1 MKKFFLLFV
10 AFIFLKSSFSQVLF
24 TYGDN
29 TVTKDEFLRAYN
41 KNNTKNDYSEKSL
54 KEYVDLYSK
63 FKLKVKAAQ
72 NLQIDTSQQLQSDM
86 QNFRSQIEEGYLTDE
101 KEVQNLVNEAV
112 DRSQKDIRVTHLY
125 VPVNPFMSVQ
135 DSTAAY
141 KAINDFYKEISKGN
155 KNYKTIAADLTMK
168 YKLNIKAS
176 DLGFITVFSI
186 PYEYENIVYGLKEG
200 TYCKPYRSKNA
211 WHIFINE
218 AIRKPFGKWK
228 AAQILFLFPPNSSQ
242 AQKENIKSRADSI
255 YNLLI
260 NGNDFVALARQYS
273 DDRFSYQTGGEMQEF
288 GVGKFSL
295 DFEDKL
301 AELKNDGDISKP
313 ILMSDGY
320 HILKRIKQTLP
331 VSDKTNEANINAVKK
346 AVQSDA
352 RIDVAKQKFIKDD
365 LQKISFTK
373 MKDVNEA
380 GLLQYADS
388 VVNLNKTVS
397 TPFDS
402 VNIFSVGKNTIFKG
416 ADWYRYVKSKRQPLS
431 PKMES
436 NEDVYSKFISV
447 TALDYYKKHLEE
459 YNTDFKY
466 QMQEFRDGNM
476 LFEIM
481 ERKVWTKASADS
493 VGLMEQYLQNKT
505 KYLWNASADVIIF
518 NCSNKDVADKAIQS
532 LQSGKSWSQL
542 ATESNASIQADSG
555 RYELSQLSLPADV
568 KLTEKYLSPV
578 SVNSQDKTV
587 NFVYV
592 IKIYPA
598 NQQRSFNEAKGMVIN
613 DYQNYLEE
621 KWINELKIQY
631 PVKVNGRVFKSLI
644 K

>member
-135 DSTAAY
+135 DSMAAY

-260 NGNDFVALARQYS
+260 N
-273 DDRFSYQTGGEMQEF
+273 
-288 GVGKFSL
+288 
-295 DFEDKL
+295 
-301 AELKNDGDISKP
+301 
-313 ILMSDGY
+313 
-320 HILKRIKQTLP
+320 
-331 VSDKTNEANINAVKK
+331 
-346 AVQSDA
+346 
-352 RIDVAKQKFIKDD
+352 
-365 LQKISFTK
+365 
-373 MKDVNEA
+373 
-380 GLLQYADS
+380 
-388 VVNLNKTVS
+388 
-397 TPFDS
+397 
-402 VNIFSVGKNTIFKG
+402 
-416 ADWYRYVKSKRQPLS
+416 PL
-431 PKMES
+431 
-436 NEDVYSKFISV
+436 
-447 TALDYYKKHLEE
+447 
-459 YNTDFKY
+459 
-466 QMQEFRDGNM
+466 
-476 LFEIM
+476 
-481 ERKVWTKASADS
+481 
-493 VGLMEQYLQNKT
+493 
-505 KYLWNASADVIIF
+505 
-518 NCSNKDVADKAIQS
+518 
-532 LQSGKSWSQL
+532 
-542 ATESNASIQADSG
+542 
-555 RYELSQLSLPADV
+555 
-568 KLTEKYLSPV
+568 
-578 SVNSQDKTV
+578 
-587 NFVYV
+587 
-592 IKIYPA
+592 
-598 NQQRSFNEAKGMVIN
+598 
-613 DYQNYLEE
+613 
-621 KWINELKIQY
+621 
-631 PVKVNGRVFKSLI
+631 
-644 K
+644 